1 MATFRSVLQIFEEI
15 QTSTALA
22 KSHVMELVKIHSENH
37 HHFDR
42 AWEQVFLK
50 IFKSF
55 HEKANKKIPSKFENV
70 AELFFKEVT
79 RDA

>member
-1 MATFRSVLQIFEEI
+1 
-15 QTSTALA
+15 
-22 KSHVMELVKIHSENH
+22 MELVKIHSENH